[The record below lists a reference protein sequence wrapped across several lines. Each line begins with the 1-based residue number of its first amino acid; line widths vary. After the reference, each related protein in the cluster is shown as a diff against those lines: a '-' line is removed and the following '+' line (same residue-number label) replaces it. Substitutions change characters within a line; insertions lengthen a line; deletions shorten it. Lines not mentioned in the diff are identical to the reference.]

1 MSQCSISCELHDYLE
16 IACMYGYRV
25 KLTIKGHQT
34 IEGKAIDTLTTAE
47 KREYLV
53 IDNGHEQQQI
63 ELNQLY
69 SAINCNTKVSQA
81 PHPEQAPVFLDMMSR
96 SLLPISRSALI
107 FP

>member
-34 IEGKAIDTLTTAE
+34 IEGKAIDTLNTAE

-63 ELNQLY
+63 ELNQLVKMEVLTPD
-69 SAINCNTKVSQA
+69 AKFKKVS
-81 PHPEQAPVFLDMMSR
+81 F
-96 SLLPISRSALI
+96 
-107 FP
+107 